1 MPLTAKGK
9 KILAA
14 MQEKYGEEEGTKV
27 FYASANA
34 GAIEGVHEAS
44 KVDPGLALK
53 AVMKDRVT
61 PQLPL
66 PYPLPVDAPYASTPN
81 NGLAGQQKNNKKPGQ
96 LNWAILGQMPGQT
109 FPTIRGQGQPTDPPP
124 VYTYPGG
131 PLVQAAKTEIG
142 SYVDP
147 TGGSLWLTKIFKGDG
162 HV

>member
-1 MPLTAKGK
+1 MPLTAKGQ

-14 MQEKYGEEEGTKV
+14 MIEEYGEEEGTKV

-34 GAIEGVHEAS
+34 GTIEGVHEAS
-44 KVDPGLALK
+44 KIDRGLVLK
-53 AVMKDRVT
+53 VAVKDKVT
-61 PQLPL
+61 PELPL
-66 PYPLPVDAPYASTPN
+66 PNPLPVDAPYASTPN
-81 NGLAGQQKNNKKPGQ
+81 NGLAGRQKRVPGK

-131 PLVQAAKTEIG
+131 PLVQAAKAEIG

-147 TGGSLWLTKIFKGDG
+147 MGGSLWLTKVFKGDG